1 MISDEVKELFQIVRT
16 RLGAPI
22 RPIQLTDD
30 MLCNLLKLAI
40 GDYSQHLQN
49 FIIQSNWMAI
59 YGKQT
64 IITPTDLAYA
74 ISKRE
79 MNLSQQISYYFSKEV
94 GLQQRGNY
102 ELKKDYFTIEKG
114 KQVYIIP
121 SGREL
126 NGVMYCTPSTTKAAL
141 YGANYGGFDTGIGGG
156 FSQYGNMGN
165 GYFGFFFGQM
175 YDTSL
180 MAANLKYTNSM
191 LRGDLAYKVTAGP
204 NGTHLVHLMS
214 VPGSPNSFGGR
225 AFDDAS
231 YGMGHWSDYAFCNVW
246 YTYYDIDGLSEDD
259 VDECRKQNN
268 SIIISP
274 DTVPMDRLQFEYLN
288 NPAQQTVRQLLIAE
302 SMITL
307 AMVRG
312 YASGKVSIPEA
323 ELVLDYS
330 MFMDLGKTEKKDAL
344 DALDKYLEQ
353 LLPQNMLK
361 NQADMMDST
370 KKILDMTPL
379 GLYLR

>member
-1 MISDEVKELFQIVRT
+1 
-16 RLGAPI
+16 
-22 RPIQLTDD
+22 
-30 MLCNLLKLAI
+30 
-40 GDYSQHLQN
+40 
-49 FIIQSNWMAI
+49 
-59 YGKQT
+59 
-64 IITPTDLAYA
+64 
-74 ISKRE
+74 
-79 MNLSQQISYYFSKEV
+79 
-94 GLQQRGNY
+94 
-102 ELKKDYFTIEKG
+102 
-114 KQVYIIP
+114 
-121 SGREL
+121 
-126 NGVMYCTPSTTKAAL
+126 MYCTPSTTKAAL